1 MKNVEIDKAPRQ
13 KMFQEMVLGILVY
26 AVVLGFFEDYTDILS
41 TWSYSITFLTA
52 VVMQVLTYIT
62 FQLKDVVVNRF
73 KGREGK
79 KYLAAMIFGVWLIMF
94 FSKFVFLAVI
104 NFIFGEAVTLSGFV
118 GLVLII
124 VTMTVIKKLIDQI
137 YLNLGDK
144 A

>member
-124 VTMTVIKKLIDQI
+124 ATMTVIKKLIDQI

-144 A
+144 V